1 MGGLQR
7 IGSVLIAAALLA
19 GCGYRP
25 TSRAV
30 KPVLQ
35 ESVSTKIV
43 ISMQDPDNTVYIKDA
58 LDEAVVNRFRTRLTD
73 EAHASTHL
81 VISLRKVVFNPVQY
95 DTNGYIVAY
104 RAIVTLDIDREHGE
118 QTRRYNARGSY
129 LFTIEPN
136 AIISDLVRFEAIK
149 YGSEK
154 ALDSF
159 VAQVAG
165 EGASAE
171 VR

>member
-1 MGGLQR
+1 MRNLR
-7 IGSVLIAAALLA
+7 LVFLLTIYASLFTLA

-25 TSRAV
+25 TSHVV

-35 ESVSTKIV
+35 ESVSTRIV
-43 ISMQDPDNTVYIKDA
+43 ISMQDPDNTVYLKDA
-58 LDEAVVNRFRTRLTD
+58 LDAAVVNRFRTRLTD
-73 EAHASTHL
+73 EAHAQSRLT
-81 VISLRKVVFNPVQY
+81 IALRKVQFIPVRY
-95 DTNGYIVAY
+95 DINGYILAY
-104 RAIVTLDIDREHGE
+104 RAVVTLDIDRERE
-118 QTRRYNARGSY
+118 AKRRRYEARGSY

-159 VAQVAG
+159 VAQVAN
-165 EGASAE
+165 EGAA
-171 VR
+171 R

>member
-1 MGGLQR
+1 MGGMQR
-7 IGSVLIAAALLA
+7 FGSVLVAAALLA
-19 GCGYRP
+19 GCGYKP

-35 ESVSTKIV
+35 ESVSTKVV

-58 LDEAVVNRFRTRLTD
+58 LDQAVVNRFRTRLTD

-81 VISLRKVVFNPVQY
+81 TISLRNVVFTPVQY

-104 RAIVTLDIDREHGE
+104 RAIVTLDVDRQRGE
-118 QTRRYNARGSY
+118 TTRRYNARGSH

-165 EGASAE
+165 EGGFAE